1 MTKFIK
7 LLIGLLVLP
16 LCTAATLCAWHL
28 TSEAATQDL
37 GTMTAQEWALPIG
50 FIIWFVIYM
59 LFPKPWRTY
68 VLAHEL
74 THALW
79 GLLMGARVG
88 KMKVKRDGGSVE
100 LSKTNF
106 VITLAPYFFPLYT
119 VIVILA
125 YLGLGLVIDLS
136 SVRWLGLGL
145 VGFTWSF
152 HLTFT
157 IAMLSQH
164 QSDVHYNG
172 RIFSY
177 SIVYLFNV
185 LGICCWITAVGAP
198 TWNDL
203 ITQLMDFSAA
213 WYEVTWDFLISLPER
228 VNRGIQSVRLLI
240 NPAGN

>member
-1 MTKFIK
+1 M
-7 LLIGLLVLP
+7 
-16 LCTAATLCAWHL
+16 
-28 TSEAATQDL
+28 SEAATQDI

-50 FIIWFVIYM
+50 FTLWFIIYM

-79 GLLMGARVG
+79 GLMMGARIG
-88 KMKVKRDGGSVE
+88 KMNVKRDGGSVE

-106 VITLAPYFFPLYT
+106 VISLAPYFFPLYT
-119 VIVILA
+119 VIVILV
-125 YLGLGLVIDLS
+125 YLGVGFFIDLTHL
-136 SVRWLGLGL
+136 RWIGLGL

-172 RIFSY
+172 RLFSY

-198 TWNDL
+198 SWDDFVN
-203 ITQLMDFSAA
+203 QLLDFSAA
-213 WYEVTWDFLISLPER
+213 WYEVTWDFLSTLSTR
-228 VNRGIQSVRLLI
+228 ASRGIESIRQFISPSA
-240 NPAGN
+240 N